1 MGFERMV
8 IGMYSNGARMVAT
21 YIHEVCAWKN
31 LKNLMGAR
39 GICAGVGRPRETVIY
54 KRNLAV

>member
-1 MGFERMV
+1 MQFERMV
-8 IGMYSNGARMVAT
+8 IGMYSNGTRMVAT

-31 LKNLMGAR
+31 LKNLMGAE
-39 GICAGVGRPRETVIY
+39 VGRPRDTVIY